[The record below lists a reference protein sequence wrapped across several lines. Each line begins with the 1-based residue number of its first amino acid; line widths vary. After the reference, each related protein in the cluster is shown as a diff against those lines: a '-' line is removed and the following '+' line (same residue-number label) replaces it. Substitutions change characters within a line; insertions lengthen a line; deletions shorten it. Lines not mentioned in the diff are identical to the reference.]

1 MALGDEKHKLIYD
14 ELVNTLGQG
23 NVSHDPAVMQ
33 TYSRDYYSVGAAS
46 FICSLRLSSQT
57 ADFTSRSRRYLR

>member
-1 MALGDEKHKLIYD
+1 MALGDEKHKLIYN

-23 NVSHDPAVMQ
+23 NVSNYPAVMQ
-33 TYSRDYYSVGAAS
+33 TNSRDYDSVGAAS